1 MNSGEIRE
9 RFLSFFERHG
19 HVRVPSSSLVPD
31 GDPSL
36 LFTNAGMV
44 QFKGSLLGRER
55 RGSTRVTSCQ
65 RCMRAG
71 GKHNDLENVG
81 HTPRHHTFF
90 EMLGNFS
97 FGDYFKEEAIA
108 YAWQFLTRE
117 LALSEER
124 LWVTVHRDDAET
136 AEVWLRRIGLDRER
150 LQSGGDED
158 NFWSM
163 GETGPCGPCTEIF
176 YGPGRSAPEERV
188 EIWNL
193 VFAQYDRAADGSL
206 RSLSSPAVD
215 TGMGLERISAVM
227 QGVRDNYETDLF
239 IPLLRALDGMR
250 EAAAPAA
257 AADVVSRKVVVDHVR
272 AVAFL
277 VADGVLPSNEERG
290 YVLRRLVRR
299 AARHGQR
306 LGFREPFLHRL
317 TDALAE
323 AMAGVY
329 PELTRSLPRI
339 RDSLLREEERFRETL
354 EQGLRHLEECLAGL
368 DGGRLPGETVF
379 RLYDTYGFPADLTAD
394 IARERGLE
402 LDQAGFERAM
412 EAQRRRARRAQR
424 FVPSEAL
431 PGCGHDSE
439 FLGYETL
446 EGEGV
451 VLTLLRDGKEVPEL
465 REGEAGNAVLDRTP
479 FYAESGGQ
487 VGDQGQLLGPQ
498 GRFAVEDTQKLGRSH
513 VHIGAVREGRLRVGE
528 RLQAQVCARRRN
540 DTMRNHSAT
549 HLLHAALRERLGS
562 HVAQQGS
569 LVAPDRM
576 RFDFS
581 HPRPLTPEECR
592 DIERRVNE
600 VVLQNAETRVCNLPL
615 QQALASGALALCGEK
630 YEDPVRVLEIGGGFS
645 RELCGGTHVHR
656 GGDIGLFKIVAETGV
671 AAGVRRIEAVT
682 GNGALDWA
690 ALAAQRLDQVA
701 SLLGSAD
708 AEGQV
713 GRLLERNR
721 ALEKELAALRS
732 RLAQA
737 AGEDLVAGARE
748 IGGIKVVARQLE
760 DAGPQTLR
768 QAVDRLKDRL
778 GTAAMVLA
786 SVSDKGKVILVAG
799 VTRDSTDRIRA
810 SELVNFVALQV
821 GGRGGGRADM
831 AQAGGDNPA
840 ALTAALD
847 SVPEWVRERIGAGG
861 EGA

>member
-1 MNSGEIRE
+1 MKSGEIRE

-55 RGSTRVTSCQ
+55 RDSTRVTSCQ

-117 LALSEER
+117 LALSKER

-150 LQSGGDED
+150 LRSGGDED

-215 TGMGLERISAVM
+215 TGMGLERIAAVM

-257 AADVVSRKVVVDHVR
+257 AADAVSRKVVVDHVR

-299 AARHGQR
+299 AARHGRR

-339 RDSLLREEERFRETL
+339 RDNLLREEERFRETL

-368 DGGRLPGETVF
+368 DGGSLPGETVF

-402 LDQAGFERAM
+402 LDRAGFERAM

-451 VLTLLRDGKEVPEL
+451 VLALSRDGKEVPEL
-465 REGEAGNAVLDRTP
+465 REGEAGSAVLDRTP

-487 VGDQGQLLGPQ
+487 VGDRGQLLGPR
-498 GRFAVEDTQKLGRSH
+498 GRFAVEDTRKLDRSH

-528 RLQAQVCARRRN
+528 RLQAQVCAQRRN
-540 DTMRNHSAT
+540 DAMRNHSAT
-549 HLLHAALRERLGS
+549 HLLHAALRERLGA

-569 LVAPDRM
+569 LVAPDRL

-615 QQALASGALALCGEK
+615 QQALESGALALCGEK

-645 RELCGGTHVHR
+645 RELCGGTHVRR

-690 ALAAQRLDQVA
+690 ALAARRLDRVA

-732 RLAQA
+732 RLARA

-760 DAGPQTLR
+760 DAGPRTLR

-840 ALTAALD
+840 ALAAALD